1 MNEKKSLQDILGN
14 IAEEAGVTKKLSE
27 NFLRTLFE
35 IVEEALNKDG
45 IAKIPNIGTFKIIAI
60 EERKSV
66 NVQDGSEMIIPA
78 HKKVSFVP
86 EKNLKEEIN
95 KPYAHLETYVLKDD
109 GPVDTDT
116 DDDFDDE
123 SEDETPISSSSST
136 VFVNNVSTEVP
147 SQDIINTPIQEP
159 VTAPVQEPINT
170 STQEPIQTSTQ
181 ESVYTTTQ
189 ESSNTPVQEKRE
201 LKVEEH
207 INTPYQENT
216 NSSAIDDKYASY
228 IQEIPLNTN
237 NSNLSSN
244 MADENTLQNNIE
256 SNTNPTNELG
266 SNETKSDIVEN
277 PIPQSDPI
285 VSNQPEV
292 PSYEPVETVINSSS
306 VEPVVNNPIVEPTTE
321 TQTNNYNQTIGGE
334 SSNNIQ
340 EEIPSVSQTDN
351 ISSTTETQEPNV
363 VETTPEAPAQQP
375 TSEEPQTQ
383 SAENTQEKK
392 EEPVQTK
399 AESADAQEKE
409 NKEAAAPA
417 PKTKA
422 ERLKEEKRLKKL
434 KRQKEREE
442 MNAKSRKWIKWMF
455 IGLAIVLALLF
466 GIKYAMDHNIL
477 DNSAKEQ
484 KTEAPIA
491 NTPTSNEGEKATAA
505 TNENSDSV
513 DETNSSAATTENED
527 NFTSQEE
534 NQESAIDAN
543 SAFSSDAD
551 THTFDQRLIDYMKKE
566 HPEIKFPSKMK
577 IREEYVVKEGSRL
590 AQISRNNFDNV
601 MNFWGY
607 IYFFNTDVLS
617 SPSEV
622 RSGMTL
628 KIPDL
633 GNEFGNTKSS
643 KCKALADEINDL
655 ALKFK

>member
-14 IAEEAGVTKKLSE
+14 IAEDAGVTKKLSE

-116 DDDFDDE
+116 DDDYEDE
-123 SEDETPISSSSST
+123 VEDETPNSYSSSPIS
-136 VFVNNVSTEVP
+136 VNNTSTEIP
-147 SQDIINTPIQEP
+147 SQNVINTPVQEP
-159 VTAPVQEPINT
+159 VAAPVQEPISTPTQESVYT
-170 STQEPIQTSTQ
+170 STQEPI
-181 ESVYTTTQ
+181 
-189 ESSNTPVQEKRE
+189 NTPVQENAE

-207 INTPYQENT
+207 INTPFQENT
-216 NSSAIDDKYASY
+216 NSSATDDKYESY

-256 SNTNPTNELG
+256 SNTNPTNELE

-292 PSYEPVETVINSSS
+292 PSNEPVETINNSSS
-306 VEPVVNNPIVEPTTE
+306 VEPVVNNPIVEPTTDA
-321 TQTNNYNQTIGGE
+321 QTNSNSQTIGGE

-340 EEIPSVSQTDN
+340 EEIPSASQTN
-351 ISSTTETQEPNV
+351 ISNTTEVQEPNA

-375 TSEEPQTQ
+375 TSEEPQAQ
-383 SAENTQEKK
+383 NVANTQESK
-392 EEPVQTK
+392 EQPAETK
-399 AESADAQEKE
+399 AENADSQAKE
-409 NKEAAAPA
+409 NQEAAAPA

-484 KTEAPIA
+484 NAEAPVE
-491 NTPTSNEGEKATAA
+491 NTPTTNEGEKAIAPTS
-505 TNENSDSV
+505 ENNSSV
-513 DETNSSAATTENED
+513 DQSGSVATTENED
-527 NFTSQEE
+527 NTTSQEE
-534 NQESAIDAN
+534 NQESATEDN
-543 SAFSSDAD
+543 SLFSSDAE
-551 THTFDQRLIDYMKKE
+551 THTFDQRLIDYMKKQ

>member
-14 IAEEAGVTKKLSE
+14 IAEDAGVTKKLSE

-116 DDDFDDE
+116 DDDYEDE
-123 SEDETPISSSSST
+123 VEDETPNSYSSSPISVNST
-136 VFVNNVSTEVP
+136 PTEVP
-147 SQDIINTPIQEP
+147 SQNVINTPVQEP
-159 VTAPVQEPINT
+159 VTAPVQEPI
-170 STQEPIQTSTQ
+170 STPTQ
-181 ESVYTTTQ
+181 ESVYT
-189 ESSNTPVQEKRE
+189 SAQEKTE

-207 INTPYQENT
+207 INTPFQENT
-216 NSSAIDDKYASY
+216 HSSATDDKYESY

-266 SNETKSDIVEN
+266 SSETKSDIVEN

-292 PSYEPVETVINSSS
+292 PSNEPVETINNSSY
-306 VEPVVNNPIVEPTTE
+306 VEPVVNNPIVEPTTDA
-321 TQTNNYNQTIGGE
+321 QTNSDSQTIGGE
-334 SSNNIQ
+334 SSNNVQ
-340 EEIPSVSQTDN
+340 EEIPSASQTN
-351 ISSTTETQEPNV
+351 ISNTTEVQEPNV
-363 VETTPEAPAQQP
+363 VETTPEASAQQT
-375 TSEEPQTQ
+375 TSEEPQAQ
-383 SAENTQEKK
+383 NVANTQEST
-392 EEPVQTK
+392 EQPAETK
-399 AESADAQEKE
+399 AENADSQAKE
-409 NKEAAAPA
+409 NQEAAAPA

-422 ERLKEEKRLKKL
+422 ERLKEEKRQKKL

-455 IGLAIVLALLF
+455 IGLVIVLGLLF

-477 DNSAKEQ
+477 DNSAQEQ
-484 KTEAPIA
+484 NTEAPVA
-491 NTPTSNEGEKATAA
+491 NTPTTNEGEKANVPT
-505 TNENSDSV
+505 ENSSDV
-513 DETNSSAATTENED
+513 DETNNSAIATENED
-527 NFTSQEE
+527 NATTQEE
-534 NQESAIDAN
+534 NQESATEDN
-543 SAFSSDAD
+543 SLFSSDAD
-551 THTFDQRLIDYMKKE
+551 THTFDQRLIDYMKKQ